1 MPVTIDGTFV
11 NPAEPLAVLE
21 NIPTEILIRK
31 VDQNQTPVSGAEF
44 GLYSEDGKLLMTAV
58 SDTEGNALFVGAAY
72 GSYVIR
78 ELSAPEGYLMSRDV
92 IHITLNEDY
101 TNSDIPAATVINP
114 EKKLLLIKTDTS
126 GNPIPGVSFSLIN
139 ATTGETV
146 ETAVSDKD
154 GAFIFHAFDYGEWII
169 REDAA
174 PVGFCKMED
183 IRFQVRDGWT
193 KSEPILCVNIPN
205 HYEFLKT
212 DSSGNPLEGVKFR
225 LEDES
230 GKDLSTYTS
239 GKDGIVHI
247 EGLSPGTYLIREIE
261 TLEGYSVTGEVIK
274 VKLDQYYAVPE
285 KLRQLKN
292 YTTIQTGVHMAVT
305 GVMWLGLA
313 VMFVSGTVGIIR
325 RRKAHI
331 AK

>member
-1 MPVTIDGTFV
+1 M
-11 NPAEPLAVLE
+11 
-21 NIPTEILIRK
+21 
-31 VDQNQTPVSGAEF
+31 
-44 GLYSEDGKLLMTAV
+44 
-58 SDTEGNALFVGAAY
+58 
-72 GSYVIR
+72 
-78 ELSAPEGYLMSRDV
+78 
-92 IHITLNEDY
+92 
-101 TNSDIPAATVINP
+101 
-114 EKKLLLIKTDTS
+114 
-126 GNPIPGVSFSLIN
+126 
-139 ATTGETV
+139 
-146 ETAVSDKD
+146 
-154 GAFIFHAFDYGEWII
+154 
-169 REDAA
+169 
-174 PVGFCKMED
+174 GFCKMED

-193 KSEPILCVNIPN
+193 QSEPILCVNIPN

-247 EGLSPGTYLIREIE
+247 EGLTPGTYLIREIE

-313 VMFVSGTVGIIR
+313 VMLVSGTVGIIR